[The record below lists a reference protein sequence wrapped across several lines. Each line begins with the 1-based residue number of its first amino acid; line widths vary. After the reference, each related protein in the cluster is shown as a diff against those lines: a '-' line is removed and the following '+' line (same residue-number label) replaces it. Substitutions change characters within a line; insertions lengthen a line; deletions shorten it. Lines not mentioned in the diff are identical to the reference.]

1 MFTLILL
8 FLLLNIPLIV
18 ADFIDPRCFWRIK
31 QNKDEDGNLGSGC
44 SFFIQA
50 VQWPVEKEY
59 FSSIL
64 NTQTHTENHKYA
76 LVLAFSI
83 NEVNRNSDL
92 LPNMSL
98 IFTFSALIC
107 DYESQLKSLIHLSLQ
122 NHEIFPNYICNDD
135 VCAVAL
141 TGLNWTTTLTLYTIL
156 NNFISHQFLHLTYG
170 PFHPVLSDHE
180 EFPYL
185 YQMASEDTSLAL
197 AMVSFI
203 IHFSWN
209 WVGLAISDNDKG
221 IQFLS
226 YLRREMEKNT
236 VCFAFVS
243 MIPVNMHLYMTRTE
257 VYYNQIMTSS
267 TNVVIIYGDTDST
280 LAVSFRMWES
290 LDIKRIWV
298 TTSQWAITTGKKDF
312 TFNNLYGTFAFGH
325 HHGEISGFKNFVQTL
340 NLLKYSDEYLV
351 KLEWMYFNCEV
362 SAPKCKTL
370 KNCSSNHPL
379 EWLMVRTF
387 DMAFTEGSYAIYN
400 AVYAV
405 AHALHELTFQK
416 FDNLPTD
423 NVKEQ
428 NYACNKLGSFLRKIH
443 FTNPVEDRVNMNQR
457 NKLQENYDIF
467 YVWNFPQGLGLKVKI
482 GIFSPYII
490 NGQQLHLS
498 EDMLE
503 WARGSTQ
510 FLNNN

>member
-1 MFTLILL
+1 M
-8 FLLLNIPLIV
+8 
-18 ADFIDPRCFWRIK
+18 
-31 QNKDEDGNLGSGC
+31 
-44 SFFIQA
+44 
-50 VQWPVEKEY
+50 
-59 FSSIL
+59 
-64 NTQTHTENHKYA
+64 
-76 LVLAFSI
+76 
-83 NEVNRNSDL
+83 
-92 LPNMSL
+92 
-98 IFTFSALIC
+98 
-107 DYESQLKSLIHLSLQ
+107 
-122 NHEIFPNYICNDD
+122 
-135 VCAVAL
+135 
-141 TGLNWTTTLTLYTIL
+141 
-156 NNFISHQFLHLTYG
+156 
-170 PFHPVLSDHE
+170 SDHE
-180 EFPYL
+180 EFPYI

-209 WVGLAISDNDKG
+209 RVGLAISDNDEG

-226 YLRREMEKNT
+226 HLRREMEKNT

-298 TTSQWAITTGKKDF
+298 TTSQWDIITSKKDF

-340 NLLKYSDEYLV
+340 DLLKFSDEYLV
-351 KLEWMYFNCEV
+351 KLEWMYFNCED

-416 FDNLPTD
+416 FDNLRPD
-423 NVKEQ
+423 NVKGQ
-428 NYACNKLGSFLRKIH
+428 KYACNKVVILIL
-443 FTNPVEDRVNMNQR
+443 
-457 NKLQENYDIF
+457 
-467 YVWNFPQGLGLKVKI
+467 
-482 GIFSPYII
+482 
-490 NGQQLHLS
+490 
-498 EDMLE
+498 
-503 WARGSTQ
+503 
-510 FLNNN
+510 